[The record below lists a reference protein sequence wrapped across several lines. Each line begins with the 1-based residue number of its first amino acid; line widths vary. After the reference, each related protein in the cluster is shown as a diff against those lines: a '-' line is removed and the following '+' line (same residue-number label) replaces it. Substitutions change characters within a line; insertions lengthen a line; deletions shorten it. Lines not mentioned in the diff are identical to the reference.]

1 MRIKL
6 KRGNTL
12 SVSNYVGP
20 SGELVINTDSL
31 IPHLQDGVTP
41 GGINLEGVNYNLDAP
56 NIIAPIPVSYNVSL
70 SPILQTEPYSGFGT
84 HKATY
89 WEIGT
94 APGLPIKTYVSN
106 RDTVNLTS
114 INLAEQNVTLNQLTS
129 YYVRVRFENER
140 GILSKWSPTVK
151 FTTAQILNELT
162 SSTLVDLQGQE
173 SDYFGYTTAFSSD
186 GTLLAIAAIGSGT
199 GSTGTVSIYRKEI
212 QSWVIQ
218 QTIVPENVSESYSFG
233 FDISMA
239 QNGNV
244 LVISSILE
252 DKIYIYKNINNVFI
266 LHSTLTPS
274 SLPMYGKYGNSVTVS
289 GDGSTIVVGIGTGNS
304 NDDKVY
310 VYRLE
315 NELWI
320 EEAIL
325 SPNIT
330 DVNSKFGCSIRIS
343 NDGNTLVIGA
353 SGLSTAQGI
362 ESGAAFIYTR
372 EVDVWSQKKILMPDF
387 SSNRANFGHD
397 VSISGDGQT
406 VAVGGINY
414 TGSTDSGAV
423 IIYRFNGINWIK
435 DNVLVPPLVMSGDK
449 FGSVTLTDSGNI
461 LVVGASGDSVEVNK
475 GGAIYIYTTVNGVWT
490 FHSKKTPINP
500 TEQSG
505 YGTMVRIS
513 GNGKAIVTSSYN
525 QTINNLSGVG
535 RVHVYS

>member
-1 MRIKL
+1 MDWR
-6 KRGNTL
+6 
-12 SVSNYVGP
+12 
-20 SGELVINTDSL
+20 
-31 IPHLQDGVTP
+31 
-41 GGINLEGVNYNLDAP
+41 
-56 NIIAPIPVSYNVSL
+56 SY
-70 SPILQTEPYSGFGT
+70 TF
-84 HKATY
+84 
-89 WEIGT
+89 
-94 APGLPIKTYVSN
+94 
-106 RDTVNLTS
+106 
-114 INLAEQNVTLNQLTS
+114 
-129 YYVRVRFENER
+129 
-140 GILSKWSPTVK
+140 
-151 FTTAQILNELT
+151 
-162 SSTLVDLQGQE
+162 
-173 SDYFGYTTAFSSD
+173 
-186 GTLLAIAAIGSGT
+186 
-199 GSTGTVSIYRKEI
+199 
-212 QSWVIQ
+212 
-218 QTIVPENVSESYSFG
+218 
-233 FDISMA
+233 
-239 QNGNV
+239 
-244 LVISSILE
+244 
-252 DKIYIYKNINNVFI
+252 
-266 LHSTLTPS
+266 
-274 SLPMYGKYGNSVTVS
+274 
-289 GDGSTIVVGIGTGNS
+289 
-304 NDDKVY
+304 
-310 VYRLE
+310 
-315 NELWI
+315 
-320 EEAIL
+320 
-325 SPNIT
+325 PNIT

-490 FHSKKTPINP
+490 FHSKENSYKSYWTI
-500 TEQSG
+500 G